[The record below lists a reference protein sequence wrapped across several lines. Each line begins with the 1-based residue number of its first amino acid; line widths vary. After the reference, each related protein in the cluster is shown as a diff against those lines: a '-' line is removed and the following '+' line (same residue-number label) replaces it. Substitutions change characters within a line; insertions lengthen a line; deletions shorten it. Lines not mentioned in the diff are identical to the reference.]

1 MIHEDAVRIMLR
13 EKAERDRLWL
23 RNLALAEGREE
34 GRRLAR
40 GKGWAE
46 GWDEGLRLGME
57 LGRITACRELL
68 GLPVLAQVEWQGK
81 SLEELKKWAD
91 RLETEVARLFPRNS
105 QLICRS
111 QPPAKPY

>member
-57 LGRITACRELL
+57 LGRFTGRRELL
-68 GLPVLAQVEWQGK
+68 GLPVLA
-81 SLEELKKWAD
+81 
-91 RLETEVARLFPRNS
+91 
-105 QLICRS
+105 
-111 QPPAKPY
+111 